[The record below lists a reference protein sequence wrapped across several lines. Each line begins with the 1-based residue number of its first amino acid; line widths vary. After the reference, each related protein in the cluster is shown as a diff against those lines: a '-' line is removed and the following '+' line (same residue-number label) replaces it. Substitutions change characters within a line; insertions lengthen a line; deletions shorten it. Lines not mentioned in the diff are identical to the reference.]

1 MNKLISPVQEYK
13 NTWDNDTRVMNLQI
27 LERRVNAFN
36 AIKTIME
43 GDYVRHL
50 SGKMDRVTYV
60 WPDSAQTG
68 GGQSSFY
75 LGEGGYVSYS
85 GGLDPGIPLAK
96 LVLTE
101 EVKKGMVWF
110 FSRDHHTAHNGVDFM
125 IDFRVYNVTE

>member
-1 MNKLISPVQEYK
+1 MNEVK
-13 NTWDNDTRVMNLQI
+13 NSWELATVEVNLQI

-36 AIKTIME
+36 AIKTIRE

-60 WPDSAQTG
+60 WDDSAQTG
-68 GGQSSFY
+68 GASESFY

-85 GGLDPGIPLAK
+85 GGLDPSIPFAK
-96 LVLTE
+96 LVLTS

-110 FSRDHHTAHNGVDFM
+110 FSRDHHTAHNGIDFM
-125 IDFRVYNVTE
+125 IDFRVYNVIE

>member
-1 MNKLISPVQEYK
+1 MESIV
-13 NTWDNDTRVMNLQI
+13 NTWQLETDRLNQEILKRREVSFNIRQSIRV
-27 LERRVNAFN
+27 
-36 AIKTIME
+36 

-60 WPDSAQTG
+60 WSDSAQTG

-85 GGLDPGIPLAK
+85 GGLDPGIPLTK

-110 FSRDHHTAHNGVDFM
+110 FLRDHHTAHNGVDFM
-125 IDFRVYNVTE
+125 IDFRVYNVIE